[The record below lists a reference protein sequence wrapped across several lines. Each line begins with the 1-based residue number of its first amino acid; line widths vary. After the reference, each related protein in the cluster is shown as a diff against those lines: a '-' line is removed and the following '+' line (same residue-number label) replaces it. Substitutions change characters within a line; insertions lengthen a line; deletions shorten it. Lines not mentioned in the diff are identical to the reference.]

1 VVTVFQNFY
10 PFVVACWAVSETVFR
25 IRVTIEAHTP
35 VVPWSV
41 RVLYVLRTFILVVCC
56 HLVGSFSACFRYTYI
71 LYYLETKRG
80 HIASEKGSFL
90 RVLGVVRMF

>member
-1 VVTVFQNFY
+1 MCNHFDALSCADGVLVELFGGESVKFVVTVFQNFY

-25 IRVTIEAHTP
+25 IRVTIETHTP
-35 VVPWSV
+35 IVPCSV

-71 LYYLETKRG
+71 V
-80 HIASEKGSFL
+80 S
-90 RVLGVVRMF
+90 